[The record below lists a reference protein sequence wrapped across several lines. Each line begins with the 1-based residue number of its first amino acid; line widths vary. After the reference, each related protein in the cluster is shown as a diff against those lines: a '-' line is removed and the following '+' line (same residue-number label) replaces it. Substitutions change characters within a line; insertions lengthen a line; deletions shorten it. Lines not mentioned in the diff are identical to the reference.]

1 MLFSF
6 GELREIRCSEGLTV
20 FIKKKFTITRVVK
33 PYGIFQVKNA
43 LVKKKDSLACTLTY
57 KGHSVRRTAYL
68 GCTESELSD

>member
-33 PYGIFQVKNA
+33 PYGIFQVRNA
-43 LVKKKDSLACTLTY
+43 LVKTKGFVSLYLDVQRTLSTTDCLSRL
-57 KGHSVRRTAYL
+57 HRIRT
-68 GCTESELSD
+68 E